1 MQSKLSSSGAATGR
15 SSNAQLRSPS
25 APKSSQLCASSTR
38 DAATSSVAVDRRQL
52 LAGTAAVLIA
62 TSAEVPAAA
71 VAATKAA
78 SGDWSSPG
86 LAAPE
91 DENLPK
97 FFKTASGVK
106 VQELAPGSGE
116 VAKAGDSVLI
126 DYVLRR
132 NNGYFIYSTIEG
144 ISFQPRDVPV
154 GPIRLQLG
162 SGNIIDGLQDAL
174 VGMRQGGKRRV
185 LVPPELGYVSSVLQ
199 PQPPTFATKRQLA
212 NHSSESLLFE
222 IELLRVLPA

>member
-1 MQSKLSSSGAATGR
+1 M
-15 SSNAQLRSPS
+15 
-25 APKSSQLCASSTR
+25 
-38 DAATSSVAVDRRQL
+38 VDRRTL
-52 LAGTAAVLIA
+52 LAGTAAVLLA
-62 TSAEVPAAA
+62 TSAEVPAA
-71 VAATKAA
+71 VAATRVT

-106 VQELAPGSGE
+106 VQELAPGSGQE
-116 VAKAGDSVLI
+116 AKAGDSVLI

-144 ISFQPRDVPV
+144 VSFQPRDVPI

-162 SGNIIDGLQDAL
+162 SGSEVIEGLQDAI

-185 LVPPELGYVSSVLQ
+185 LIPPELGYVSSVLQ